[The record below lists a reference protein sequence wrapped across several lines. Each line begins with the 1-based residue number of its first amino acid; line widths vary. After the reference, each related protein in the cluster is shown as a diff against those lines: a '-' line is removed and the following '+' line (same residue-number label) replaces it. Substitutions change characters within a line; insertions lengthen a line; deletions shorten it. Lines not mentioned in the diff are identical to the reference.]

1 MTTYENCQIAI
12 SALRSE
18 NSKANVDKDSNLV
31 SCDHEKAV
39 CNWVGYG
46 EYHTCLLKN
55 NTKNVPENVYD
66 TLSGGNQAK
75 IVSNSID
82 I

>member
-12 SALRSE
+12 SALRIES
-18 NSKANVDKDSNLV
+18 SANVDKDSKLV
-31 SCDHEKAV
+31 SCEREKSA

-46 EYHTCLLKN
+46 LYHTCLDER

-66 TLSGGNQAK
+66 TLSGGNQSK
-75 IVSNSID
+75 IVVYSTNV
-82 I
+82 